1 MIGADS
7 HLFDAPGPKAIR
19 RTIIGTVIAG
29 ALAVALVVC
38 ALVQLSARGQLSA
51 AKWLPFVTN
60 PDLIWFLLLGL
71 ANTVAAAIVSLGL
84 ALVFGIALGVGRLSD
99 VALIRKPCVA
109 VVELARGLPVLL
121 SMLFLFLAFP
131 LVFHIDLPAFWTV
144 VLALT
149 LYNGAVIAEIV
160 RAGVLTLPKG
170 QREAASAMGLTWA
183 QTMRLVLLPQ
193 ALRIMLPSLISQLV
207 VLIKDSAL
215 GFIVG
220 YQELAAQAQS
230 AALLFNNPL
239 QTFAI
244 VGVVYVLLNSVLSEV
259 STYLG
264 ERQKRAYNQVGIARP
279 LAKLDALD
287 MSRLGTEPSTSMSA
301 TDER

>member
-1 MIGADS
+1 MTGADS

-19 RTIIGTVIAG
+19 RIVIGSVVAG
-29 ALAVALVVC
+29 MLAVALIAY
-38 ALVQLSARGQLSA
+38 ALVQLSDKGQLDA
-51 AKWLPFVTN
+51 VKWSPFVTN
-60 PDLIWFLLLGL
+60 PDLIKFLLLGL

-84 ALVFGIALGVGRLSD
+84 ALVLGIALGVGRLSQTEY
-99 VALIRKPCVA
+99 IRTPCIA
-109 VVELARGLPVLL
+109 VVELGRGLPVLL

-131 LVFHIDLPAFWTV
+131 LAFHIDLPAFWTV

-170 QREAASAMGLTWA
+170 QREAAIAMGLTWR
-183 QTMRLVLLPQ
+183 QTMGLVLLPQ

-230 AALLFNNPL
+230 AALLLNNPL
-239 QTFAI
+239 QTYVI
-244 VGVVYVLLNSVLSEV
+244 VGVVYILLNSVLSEA

-264 ERQKRAYNQVGIARP
+264 ERQKRAYNQGRAILPP
-279 LAKLDALD
+279 LETSA
-287 MSRLGTEPSTSMSA
+287 LGTDPSIRISV

>member
-1 MIGADS
+1 MTGADS
-7 HLFDAPGPKAIR
+7 HLFDAPGPRAVR
-19 RTIIGTVIAG
+19 RTIIGSGVA
-29 ALAVALVVC
+29 AVLAVALFVYV
-38 ALVQLSARGQLSA
+38 LLELSAKGQLSA
-51 AKWLPFVTN
+51 AKWSPFLKY
-60 PDLIWFLLLGL
+60 DLIKFLLHGL
-71 ANTVAAAIVSLGL
+71 AYTAGAAVVSLGL
-84 ALVFGIALGVGRLSD
+84 ALVLGIALGVGRLTRT
-99 VALIRKPCVA
+99 AIIRMPCVA
-109 VVELARGLPVLL
+109 IVELGRGLPVLL

-131 LVFHIDLPAFWTV
+131 LAFHIDLPAFWTV
-144 VLALT
+144 VLALV

-170 QREAASAMGLTWA
+170 QREAAFAIGLTGT

-220 YQELAAQAQS
+220 YQELTAQAQS

-239 QTFAI
+239 QTYVV
-244 VGVVYVLLNSVLSEV
+244 VGVVYILVNSVLSEA

-264 ERQKRAYNQVGIARP
+264 ERQKRTLSQKVVTAG
-279 LAKLDALD
+279 DAVTIE
-287 MSRLGTEPSTSMSA
+287 SR
-301 TDER
+301 

>member
-1 MIGADS
+1 MTGADS

-19 RTIIGTVIAG
+19 RTIIGSCVAG
-29 ALAVALVVC
+29 VLAVALVAY
-38 ALVQLSARGQLSA
+38 ALMQLSAKGQLDA
-51 AKWLPFVTN
+51 AKWSPFLN
-60 PDLIWFLLLGL
+60 GDLVKFLLWGL
-71 ANTVAAAIVSLGL
+71 ANTVEAAVVSLGL
-84 ALVFGIALGVGRLSD
+84 ALVLGIALGVGRLTRI
-99 VALIRKPCVA
+99 AIIRVPCAV

-131 LVFHIDLPAFWTV
+131 LAFHIDLPAFWTV

-170 QREAASAMGLTWA
+170 QREAAYSLGLTWSR
-183 QTMRLVLLPQ
+183 TMRLVLLPQ

-220 YQELAAQAQS
+220 YQELTAQAQS

-239 QTFAI
+239 QTYVV
-244 VGVVYVLLNSVLSEV
+244 VGVVYILINSVLSEV

-264 ERQKRAYNQVGIARP
+264 ERQKRASVPERTAPDG
-279 LAKLDALD
+279 LDAPA
-287 MSRLGTEPSTSMSA
+287 TEPSTRKGSRS
-301 TDER
+301 

>member
-1 MIGADS
+1 MTGADS
-7 HLFDAPGPKAIR
+7 HLFDAPGPRAVR
-19 RTIIGTVIAG
+19 RTMIGSIVAA
-29 ALAVALVVC
+29 ALAVVLIAYALM
-38 ALVQLSARGQLSA
+38 QLSDKGQLVA
-51 AKWLPFVTN
+51 AKWSPFVN
-60 PDLIWFLLLGL
+60 PDLIKFLLHGL
-71 ANTVAAAIVSLGL
+71 AYTAGAAVVSLGL
-84 ALVFGIALGVGRLSD
+84 ALVLGIALGVGRLTKT
-99 VALIRKPCVA
+99 AIIRVPCVA

-131 LVFHIDLPAFWTV
+131 LAFHIDLPAFWTV

-170 QREAASAMGLTWA
+170 QREAAYAVGLTWG
-183 QTMRLVLLPQ
+183 QTMLLVLLPQ

-220 YQELAAQAQS
+220 YQELTAQAQS

-239 QTFAI
+239 QTYVV
-244 VGVVYVLLNSVLSEV
+244 VGVVYILINSVLSEA

-264 ERQKRAYNQVGIARP
+264 ERQKRAFNQERTTPAGL
-279 LAKLDALD
+279 LASEISPPAKA
-287 MSRLGTEPSTSMSA
+287 PSTRISV
-301 TDER
+301 DGKR

>member
-1 MIGADS
+1 MRGADS
-7 HLFDAPGPKAIR
+7 HLFDEPGPKAVQ
-19 RTIIGTVIAG
+19 RTVIGSVIAG
-29 ALAVALVVC
+29 AVAVAFVAY
-38 ALVQLSARGQLSA
+38 ALLQLADRGQLKA

-60 PDLIWFLLLGL
+60 LDLLKFLLEGL
-71 ANTVAAAIVSLGL
+71 VNTVAAAIVALGL
-84 ALVFGIALGVGRLSD
+84 ALVLGIALGVGRLSHLAF
-99 VALIRKPCVA
+99 VRLPCVA
-109 VVELARGLPVLL
+109 IVELARGLPVLL

-131 LVFHIDLPAFWTV
+131 KVFHIDLPAFWTV
-144 VLALT
+144 VLALM

-160 RAGVLTLPKG
+160 RAGVLTLPRG
-170 QREAASAMGLTWA
+170 QREAAMAMGLTWG
-183 QTMRLVLLPQ
+183 QMMRLVLLPQ
-193 ALRIMLPSLISQLV
+193 ALRIMLPTLISQLV

-244 VGVVYVLLNSVLSEV
+244 IAVVYILLNSALSEA

-264 ERQKRAYNQVGIARP
+264 ERQKRAYNRVGV
-279 LAKLDALD
+279 ALPTVQ
-287 MSRLGTEPSTSMSA
+287 LGALEASSLGREPSARLSG
-301 TDER
+301 TDKR

>member
-1 MIGADS
+1 MTGADS
-7 HLFDAPGPKAIR
+7 HLFDAPGPKAAR
-19 RTIIGTVIAG
+19 RTIIGSGVAA
-29 ALAVALVVC
+29 ALAVALVVYV
-38 ALVQLSARGQLSA
+38 LMELSAKGQLSA
-51 AKWLPFVTN
+51 AKWSPFLN
-60 PDLIWFLLLGL
+60 RDLIKFLLHGL
-71 ANTVAAAIVSLGL
+71 AYTAGAAVVSLGL
-84 ALVFGIALGVGRLSD
+84 ALVLGIALGVGRL
-99 VALIRKPCVA
+99 AQTPIIRMPCVA
-109 VVELARGLPVLL
+109 VVELGRGLPVLL

-131 LVFHIDLPAFWTV
+131 LAFHIDLPAFWTV
-144 VLALT
+144 VLALV

-170 QREAASAMGLTWA
+170 QREAAFAIGLTGT

-220 YQELAAQAQS
+220 YQELTAQAQS

-239 QTFAI
+239 QTYVV
-244 VGVVYVLLNSVLSEV
+244 VGVVYILVNSILSEA

-264 ERQKRAYNQVGIARP
+264 ERQKRTLNQKVVVAPEAATIE
-279 LAKLDALD
+279 
-287 MSRLGTEPSTSMSA
+287 SR
-301 TDER
+301 

>member
-1 MIGADS
+1 MNGADS
-7 HLFDAPGPKAIR
+7 HLFDAPGPKAVR
-19 RTIIGTVIAG
+19 RTLIGSGIAV
-29 ALAVALVVC
+29 ALAVALLTYV
-38 ALVQLSARGQLSA
+38 LVQLSAKGQLGA
-51 AKWLPFVTN
+51 AKWSPFLKH
-60 PDLIWFLLLGL
+60 DLIQFLLWGL
-71 ANTVAAAIVSLGL
+71 AHTVEAAIVSLGL
-84 ALVFGIALGVGRLSD
+84 ALVMGVALGVGRLTQI
-99 VALIRKPCVA
+99 AIIRLPCVA
-109 VVELARGLPVLL
+109 IVELGRGLPVLL

-131 LVFHIDLPAFWTV
+131 LAFHVDLPAFWTV

-170 QREAASAMGLTWA
+170 QREAAYAVGLTWW

-220 YQELAAQAQS
+220 YQELTAQAQS

-239 QTFAI
+239 QTYVV
-244 VGVVYVLLNSVLSEV
+244 VGVVYILVNSVLSEA
-259 STYLG
+259 STYVG
-264 ERQKRAYNQVGIARP
+264 ERQKRALNQKPVAAGSAAT
-279 LAKLDALD
+279 LE
-287 MSRLGTEPSTSMSA
+287 SR
-301 TDER
+301 

>member
-1 MIGADS
+1 MTGADS

-19 RTIIGTVIAG
+19 RTIIGSGVAAVLAIA
-29 ALAVALVVC
+29 LIVYVLME
-38 ALVQLSARGQLSA
+38 LSAKGQLSA
-51 AKWLPFVTN
+51 AKWSPFLKH
-60 PDLIWFLLLGL
+60 DLIKFLLHGL
-71 ANTVAAAIVSLGL
+71 ANTAGAAVVSLGL
-84 ALVFGIALGVGRLSD
+84 ALVFGIALGVGRLAQTAI
-99 VALIRKPCVA
+99 VRMPCVA
-109 VVELARGLPVLL
+109 IVELGRGLPVLL

-131 LVFHIDLPAFWTV
+131 LAFHIDLPAFWTV
-144 VLALT
+144 VLALV

-170 QREAASAMGLTWA
+170 QREAAFAIGLTGT

-220 YQELAAQAQS
+220 YQELTAQAQS

-239 QTFAI
+239 QTYVV
-244 VGVVYVLLNSVLSEV
+244 VGVVYILVNSVLSEA

-264 ERQKRAYNQVGIARP
+264 ERQKRTLSQKVVAAG
-279 LAKLDALD
+279 DAVPIE
-287 MSRLGTEPSTSMSA
+287 SR
-301 TDER
+301 